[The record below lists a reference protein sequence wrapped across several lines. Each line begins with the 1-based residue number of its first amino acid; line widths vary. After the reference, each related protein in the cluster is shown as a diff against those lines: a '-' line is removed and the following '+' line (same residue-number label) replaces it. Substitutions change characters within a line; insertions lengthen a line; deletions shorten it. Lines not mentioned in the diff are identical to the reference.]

1 MASAKKT
8 PAKKN
13 APDAYGADQIQALE
27 GLEPVRKRPGMY
39 IGGTDSRGL
48 HHLIWEIVDNSVD
61 EALAGHCTEILVD
74 LRGDDTVSVRD
85 NGRGI
90 PVDINSKT
98 GESAVSMVFELLHA
112 GGKFGDGGYKVSGGL
127 HGVGASVTNALSEW
141 LKVTVRREGK
151 CWRAQW
157 ERGKRIVEL
166 YEDKKDKFASE
177 TGTTVVWKY
186 DDTIFNK
193 GVSYDPSIIER
204 RLRDKSYL
212 VRGVKFILRT
222 EGQKDRVFQSEEGI
236 AEYVR
241 ELGQEQEPLHPQ
253 PLFFEDQ
260 AVAVQTG
267 AGLDTEIGV
276 EIALQWTKK
285 AGEYLYSFANIVTT
299 PDGGAH
305 VTGLKSALT
314 KAMNNYAYD
323 TGKLKK
329 EGRKEPERF
338 DSKDV
343 FAALVAAVS
352 VKLEDPQFE
361 GQTKGKLNNTE
372 ARSAVQA
379 MTYNTFTAWLEEKK
393 NAKIAKEILERCLH
407 ARRVRLAQGKVSKN
421 YNPNSIWA
429 DSGQSSKLS
438 DCQATTPV
446 EDRELFVVEGDSAGG
461 TAKEARDPATQ
472 AILPLRGKPINVL
485 TASNSKVFENK
496 EVQAVINALGARTE
510 ELEGEIVVVLPRES
524 RRYAK
529 MVIMADADSDGAHI
543 TALVCGMM
551 WRLFPDFVK
560 EGRLFIARPPLFK
573 INLDNRGET
582 FVYAY
587 SEEERGTLVK
597 KNKRSGE
604 DVSRFKGLGEMDGSQ
619 LEETVMDPATRQL
632 YQVTLEDLAEVED
645 TMNLILGNSAARR
658 KEWLE
663 SGDATRYLE
672 AV

>member
-1 MASAKKT
+1 MATKKKT
-8 PAKKN
+8 EAE
-13 APDAYGADQIQALE
+13 YGADQIQALE

-48 HHLIWEIVDNSVD
+48 HHLIWEIVDNAVD
-61 EALAGHCTEILVD
+61 EALAGHCTEIMVD
-74 LRGDDTVSVRD
+74 LRGDNTVSVRD

-90 PVDINSKT
+90 PVDKNSKT
-98 GESAVSMVFELLHA
+98 GERAVMMVFEQLHA

-141 LKVTVRREGK
+141 LKVTVRRDGK
-151 CWRAQW
+151 CYRAEW
-157 ERGKRIVEL
+157 ARGNRTKDL
-166 YEDKKDKFASE
+166 YEDKKDKTPDE
-177 TGTTVVWKY
+177 TGTTVVWRY
-186 DDTIFNK
+186 DEEIFNK
-193 GVSYDPSIIER
+193 GVSYDPSIVER

-212 VRGVKFILRT
+212 VRGVKFVLKI
-222 EGQKDRVFQSEEGI
+222 EGQKDRVFESQDGI

-241 ELGQEQEPLHPQ
+241 ELASEQEPLHPS
-253 PLFFEDQ
+253 PIFFEDQ
-260 AVAVQTG
+260 EVKVETG
-267 AGLDTEIGV
+267 SGKETEIGV
-276 EIALQWTKK
+276 EVALQWTKK
-285 AGEYLYSFANIVTT
+285 AGEMLYSFANIVTT

-314 KAMNNYAYD
+314 KAMNNFAYE

-352 VKLEDPQFE
+352 VKIEDPQFE
-361 GQTKGKLNNTE
+361 GQTKGKLNNSE
-372 ARSAVQA
+372 ARSAVQQ
-379 MTYNTFTAWLEEKK
+379 MTYAAFTDWLSEKK
-393 NAKIAKEILERCLH
+393 NIKAAKEILERCLH
-407 ARRVRLAQGKVSKN
+407 ARRVRMAQGKVSKN

-429 DSGQSSKLS
+429 DSGQSAKLA
-438 DCQATTPV
+438 DCQMDTPV
-446 EDRELFVVEGDSAGG
+446 EERELFVVEGDSAGG
-461 TAKEARDPATQ
+461 TAKEARNPKTQ
-472 AILPLRGKPINVL
+472 AILPLRGKPINAL
-485 TASNSKVFENK
+485 TASNTKVFENK
-496 EVQAVINALGARTE
+496 EVQAIISALGARTE
-510 ELEGEIVVVLPRES
+510 ELDGEIVVVLPADS
-524 RRYAK
+524 RRYSK
-529 MVIMADADSDGAHI
+529 LVIMADADSDGAHI

-551 WRLFPDFVK
+551 WRLFPEFVK

-573 INLDNRGET
+573 INLDNRGDE

-587 SEEERGTLVK
+587 SEEERAELIK
-597 KNKRSGE
+597 KHKRSGE
-604 DVSRFKGLGEMDGSQ
+604 DVSRFKGLGEMDGVQ
-619 LEETVMDPATRQL
+619 LEETVMDPDTRQL

-672 AV
+672 MV